1 MNFERTPYAS
11 TTMRPFWLEQAL
23 FADGDLAPALQG
35 SLTADICIVGGGYT
49 GLWTAI
55 QTKQQNPALDIVILE
70 ADLCGAGASGRNGGC
85 LLTWSA
91 KFLTLRRL
99 FGEAEAIRLVKA
111 SEDAVQHID
120 DFCRVHGIDAE
131 LRHEGTLYTATN
143 HAQIGA
149 LDPVIGALQACGM
162 QSYFPLSSQ
171 DVAKRSGSVKN
182 LAGMYSPFAATV
194 QPAKLVRGLRRV
206 ARNMGIRIFERSP
219 MLGFNADQPVIVQ
232 TPGGSVTAMKMV
244 LATNA
249 WMASMFSQFERSIA
263 IVSSDMV
270 ITEKCPE
277 LLERTGLTDGVSV
290 LDSRTFVYYYRST
303 PDGRLM
309 LGKGGNTFAYGGR
322 ISPVFDQ
329 RSSYESDLTIAVR
342 AFFPS
347 LGQVPMTASWTGP
360 SDRSVTGFPFFGR
373 LNGAA
378 HIYYGFGYSGSGV
391 GPCYMGGQI
400 LSSLLLDLDNAWTR
414 SPLTRGPL
422 GMFPPE
428 PIRYI
433 GSNLVRNA
441 IRRKERAE
449 DEGRR
454 PWAIDKLLSQ
464 FANAAGKADKA

>member
-1 MNFERTPYAS
+1 MNFEKTPYAP

-55 QTKQQNPALDIVILE
+55 QTKQQKPELDIVILE

-91 KFLTLRRL
+91 KFFTLRKL

-111 SEDAVQHID
+111 SEAAVQHID
-120 DFCRVHGIDAE
+120 DFCRAHGIDAE
-131 LRHEGTLYTATN
+131 LRHDGTLYTATN
-143 HAQIGA
+143 QAQIGA
-149 LDPVIGALQACGM
+149 LDPVIGALQACGI
-162 QSYFPLSSQ
+162 QSYFSLTLQ
-171 DVAKRSGSVKN
+171 DVARRSGSVKN
-182 LAGMYSPFAATV
+182 LAGVYSPFAATV

-206 ARNMGIRIFERSP
+206 AQQMGIRIFERSP
-219 MLGFNADQPVIVQ
+219 MLGFQADHPVTVR
-232 TPGGSVTAMKMV
+232 TPGGSVTAGKMV

-249 WMASMFSQFERSIA
+249 WMASMFPQFERSIA
-263 IVSSDMV
+263 IVSSDIV
-270 ITEKCPE
+270 VTEKCRE
-277 LLERTGLTDGVSV
+277 LLEMTGLTDGVSV
-290 LDSRTFVYYYRST
+290 LDSRTFVYYYRRT

-329 RSSYESDLTIAVR
+329 RSSYESELTRAVR
-342 AFFPS
+342 TFFPS
-347 LGQVPMTASWTGP
+347 LAQVPMTASWTGP

-373 LNGAA
+373 LNGAV

-414 SPLTRGPL
+414 SPLTQGPL

-449 DEGRR
+449 DESRA
-454 PWAIDKLLSQ
+454 PWGVDKLLSR